1 MEEETKPN
9 EKEVRAATMYVP
21 TNSVGIVRVLFIA
34 WNSIS
39 DIS

>member
-1 MEEETKPN
+1 MEKDTKAN
-9 EKEVRAATMYVP
+9 EKEVHAATMYVT
-21 TNSVGIVRVLFIA
+21 TNSVGTVRVLFIA

>member
-21 TNSVGIVRVLFIA
+21 TNSVGTVRVLFA